1 MVFRVNFHLKHMIE
15 FLKTSSYKTRA
26 SPTYSLQTEN
36 RNSRTLSAVL
46 FVWVVSSHCSR
57 SFCEHA
63 AHHRSLE
70 NLETNLLRT
79 TEPIQF
85 AFRTTYVLFSNRRRS
100 FKSICIYNLHCPTCN
115 PNLENLERNVRLS
128 LSFVSELHRL
138 SIRVY

>member
-1 MVFRVNFHLKHMIE
+1 MVFRVNFHLEHMIE
-15 FLKTSSYKTRA
+15 FLKTSSCKARA

-36 RNSRTLSAVL
+36 HSSRTLSAVL
-46 FVWVVSSHCSR
+46 FVWLFSSHCSR

-63 AHHRSLE
+63 AQHRSLE

-85 AFRTTYVLFSNRRRS
+85 AFRTTHVLFSNCRRS
-100 FKSICIYNLHCPTCN
+100 LISICIYNLHCP
-115 PNLENLERNVRLS
+115 NLDSLEQNVRLS

-138 SIRVY
+138 SIFVY